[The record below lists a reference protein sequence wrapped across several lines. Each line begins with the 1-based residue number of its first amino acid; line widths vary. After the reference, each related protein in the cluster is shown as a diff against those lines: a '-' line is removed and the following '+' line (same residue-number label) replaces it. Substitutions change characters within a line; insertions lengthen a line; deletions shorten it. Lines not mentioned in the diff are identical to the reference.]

1 MNQMM
6 TAAPPR
12 RTLADLLEQL
22 GDVPLCRILVE
33 PAPGT
38 ATEQDV
44 IDVEAREKRLCELVD
59 GVLVEKPMG
68 FYESRVAIVLS
79 HFLENFLDEHD
90 LGIVVGEAGMM
101 RMGTG
106 LVRIPDVSF
115 IAWDRLPDRQIPR
128 RPIPDLV
135 PDLAVEVLS
144 ESNTDKEMER
154 KRGEYFQA
162 GVRLA
167 WFIDPVERTA
177 EVYTAPDQPTA
188 TGQDGALDG
197 GDVLPGFV
205 LPLREL
211 FARADRQRPRG

>member
-1 MNQMM
+1 MSQVM
-6 TAAPPR
+6 TISPPR
-12 RTLADLLEQL
+12 RTMADLLEQL
-22 GDVPLCRILVE
+22 GDVPLRRVLAD

-44 IDVEAREKRLCELVD
+44 IEVEAREKRLCELVD

-68 FYESRVAIVLS
+68 FYESRVAAVLIQL
-79 HFLENFLDEHD
+79 LENFLDQHD

-101 RMGTG
+101 RPGMG

-115 IAWDRLPDRQIPR
+115 ISWDRIPDRQVPR

-154 KRGEYFQA
+154 KRGEYFRA

-177 EVYTAPDQPTA
+177 EVYTAPDQSTA
-188 TGQDGALDG
+188 IGQDGALDG
-197 GDVLPGFV
+197 GNVLPGFV

-211 FARADRQRPRG
+211 FARVDRQGPRG

>member
-1 MNQMM
+1 MSQVM

-12 RTLADLLEQL
+12 RTMADLLEQL
-22 GDVPLCRILVE
+22 GDVPLWRVLAD

-44 IDVEAREKRLCELVD
+44 IDIEAREKRLCELVD

-68 FYESRVAIVLS
+68 FYESRVAAVLIQ
-79 HFLENFLDEHD
+79 LLGNFLDQHD

-101 RMGTG
+101 RLAPGR
-106 LVRIPDVSF
+106 VRIPDVAF
-115 IAWDRLPDRQIPR
+115 ISWGRIPDRQVPR

-144 ESNTDKEMER
+144 ESNTDKEMAR

-177 EVYTAPDQPTA
+177 EIYTAADQSTA
-188 TGQDGALDG
+188 IGQAGALDG

-205 LPLREL
+205 LPLPEL
-211 FARADRQRPRG
+211 FARADRQRPRA

>member
-1 MNQMM
+1 MSQVM
-6 TAAPPR
+6 TAPSR
-12 RTLADLLEQL
+12 RTMADLLEQL
-22 GDVPLCRILVE
+22 GDVPLWRVLAD

-38 ATEQDV
+38 AKEQDV
-44 IDVEAREKRLCELVD
+44 IDIEAREDRLCELVD

-68 FYESRVAIVLS
+68 FYESRVAAVLIQ
-79 HFLENFLDEHD
+79 LLGNFLDQHD

-101 RMGTG
+101 RLAPG

-115 IAWDRLPDRQIPR
+115 ISWDRIPDRQVPH

-154 KRGEYFQA
+154 KRGEYFRT

-167 WFIDPVERTA
+167 WFIDPIERTA
-177 EVYTAPDQPTA
+177 EVYTAVDRSTA
-188 TGQDGALDG
+188 IEPDGALDG
-197 GDVLPGFV
+197 GDMLPGFV

-211 FARADRQRPRG
+211 FARVDRRGPRG

>member
-1 MNQMM
+1 MSQV
-6 TAAPPR
+6 TAISPPR
-12 RTLADLLEQL
+12 RTMADLLERL
-22 GDVPLCRILVE
+22 GGVPLRRVLAD

-44 IDVEAREKRLCELVD
+44 IEVEAREKRLCELVD

-68 FYESRVAIVLS
+68 FYESRVATVLG
-79 HFLENFLDEHD
+79 HLLENFLDQHD

-101 RMGTG
+101 RLGTG
-106 LVRIPDVSF
+106 LVRIPDVAF
-115 IAWDRLPDRQIPR
+115 ISWDRIPGRDVPR

-144 ESNTDKEMER
+144 EGNTAKEMER
-154 KRGEYFQA
+154 KRGEFFRA

-167 WFIDPVERTA
+167 WFIDPVGRTA
-177 EVYTAPDQPTA
+177 EAYTAPDQSTA
-188 TGQDGALDG
+188 IGQDGALDG
-197 GDVLPGFV
+197 GAVLPGFV